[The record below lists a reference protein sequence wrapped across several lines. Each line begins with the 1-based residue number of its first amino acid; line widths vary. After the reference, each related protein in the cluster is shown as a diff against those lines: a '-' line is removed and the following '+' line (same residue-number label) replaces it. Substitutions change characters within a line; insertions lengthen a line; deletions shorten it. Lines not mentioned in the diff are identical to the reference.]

1 MVEIKT
7 QSGFVCQLDDK
18 VMDNM
23 ELVEAMTEEFP
34 SEAFRDARLA
44 KLLLGDQKKKLYDH
58 IREDGR
64 VPIGALER
72 ELREIFQAFGSTGKN
87 S

>member
-7 QSGFVCQLDDK
+7 QSGFICELDNK

-34 SEAFRDARLA
+34 SEAFRNAKIA
-44 KLLLGDQKKKLYDH
+44 KLLLGDQKAKLYDH

-64 VPIGALER
+64 VPISTLER